1 MEQHISV
8 DELSIVLTRDL
19 VTVLHSQESSDL
31 LTDEIILVRDLLDSY
46 ILNFF
51 ERQVID

>member
-1 MEQHISV
+1 MEEHFSV

-19 VTVLHSQESSDL
+19 VTVLHSKESSDL

-46 ILNFF
+46 ILNFL
-51 ERQVID
+51 ERQSVY